1 LILIKC
7 NNGEFAST
15 FKFWLKLD
23 SHRHCLGRLRAFLVS
38 ELSLAKYLSQQKMF
52 PENVLKNETHL
63 IPNTGLPSV

>member
-1 LILIKC
+1 MKC

-23 SHRHCLGRLRAFLVS
+23 SHGHCAGRLHAFLVS

-52 PENVLKNETHL
+52 PGNIVLKNETHL
-63 IPNTGLPSV
+63 IPNIGLPSV